1 MKKLFYALILIG
13 LAGCGQQETIIPDH
27 LKIIGFTRFYGMS
40 EDVSSVTY
48 QLGNGGE
55 RKVLFQKDG
64 LIDQIV
70 TEEFDEAQRQKVVN
84 VDKYI
89 YKYKDD
95 VLTETI
101 QRNNSSISE
110 RKTYYM
116 RGLPIMRESEL
127 GTEKWE
133 YDSADRITSYYKNDT
148 LFQQTTYMLDSA
160 FKDKWTEDCIYDEY
174 EDEYVYLKTYYDNEN
189 KVIYKDCFTGVER
202 SFEYREVY
210 QYDKDG
216 SWRVGQTFDI
226 DIEPYRF
233 RKYNKYG
240 DFVGDFY
247 TTVQYTYDSNGNWI
261 KKIEDDPHSDI
272 HEETIRIITY
282 WED

>member
-1 MKKLFYALILIG
+1 MKKLFYVLILIG
-13 LAGCGQQETIIPDH
+13 LVGCGQQETNIPDD
-27 LKIIGFTRFYGMS
+27 LKIIGFTRFNGMS

-133 YDSADRITSYYKNDT
+133 YDSADRITAYYKNDT

-202 SFEYREVY
+202 SFEYREVH

>member
-1 MKKLFYALILIG
+1 MKKLFYMLVLIG
-13 LAGCGQQETIIPDH
+13 LVGCGQQETKIPDD
-27 LKIIGFTRFYGMS
+27 LKIIGFTRFNGMS

-133 YDSADRITSYYKNDT
+133 YDSADRITAYYKNDT

-202 SFEYREVY
+202 SFEYREVH